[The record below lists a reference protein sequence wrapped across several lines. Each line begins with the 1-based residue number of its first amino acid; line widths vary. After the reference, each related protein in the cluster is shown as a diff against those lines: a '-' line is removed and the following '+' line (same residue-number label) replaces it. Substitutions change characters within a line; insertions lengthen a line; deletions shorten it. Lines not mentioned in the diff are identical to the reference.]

1 MLQSETEMKLRP
13 LISGLR
19 RFYVFQ
25 RIRGFAFMRYINPR
39 LTLTLTLTIHEVH
52 CVCSEAT
59 MTSSIHALSL
69 QQL

>member
-39 LTLTLTLTIHEVH
+39 LTL
-52 CVCSEAT
+52 
-59 MTSSIHALSL
+59 
-69 QQL
+69 